1 MNQYYTG
8 AFHLSVLSLYV
19 PCRTFLFTVH
29 NYLTNRDYSYS
40 IDDLCDLMLL
50 GSVSFWLNLYRTW
63 DTLDDSSPGK
73 SYSDYNEVTRNAIF
87 TYVTLENYR
96 TGKFNILLFLS
107 IMVVFIWTRFLLM
120 LQLTRNFGP
129 MLRIILS
136 MAGEVFKFL
145 LIWAVV
151 LVCLTSVATLL
162 FGELEAYRSFV
173 ETLFLVFDTGLG
185 NYDMSSFDDLS
196 LGKIVGEV
204 FLLFAVLVNCIVL
217 LNFII
222 AILADTY
229 SKLSSQSLGIYYDG
243 VIARIPVYE
252 DDSRYGGLIVTMP
265 PFNVLAIFM
274 VPFYVLIK
282 DEKKLR
288 KLNDQFT
295 QVMFAP
301 SALIITLVFAVS
313 NLLLVPFAYFGA
325 LYKKLRLLQ
334 AKNRLNPKVAKL
346 ADKEA

>member
-1 MNQYYTG
+1 
-8 AFHLSVLSLYV
+8 
-19 PCRTFLFTVH
+19 
-29 NYLTNRDYSYS
+29 
-40 IDDLCDLMLL
+40 
-50 GSVSFWLNLYRTW
+50 
-63 DTLDDSSPGK
+63 
-73 SYSDYNEVTRNAIF
+73 
-87 TYVTLENYR
+87 
-96 TGKFNILLFLS
+96 
-107 IMVVFIWTRFLLM
+107 
-120 LQLTRNFGP
+120 
-129 MLRIILS
+129 

>member
-1 MNQYYTG
+1 
-8 AFHLSVLSLYV
+8 
-19 PCRTFLFTVH
+19 
-29 NYLTNRDYSYS
+29 
-40 IDDLCDLMLL
+40 
-50 GSVSFWLNLYRTW
+50 
-63 DTLDDSSPGK
+63 
-73 SYSDYNEVTRNAIF
+73 
-87 TYVTLENYR
+87 
-96 TGKFNILLFLS
+96 
-107 IMVVFIWTRFLLM
+107 MVVFIWTRFLLM

-185 NYDMSSFDDLS
+185 NYDMTSFDDLS

-229 SKLSSQSLGIYYDG
+229 SKLSS
-243 VIARIPVYE
+243 
-252 DDSRYGGLIVTMP
+252 
-265 PFNVLAIFM
+265 
-274 VPFYVLIK
+274 
-282 DEKKLR
+282 
-288 KLNDQFT
+288 
-295 QVMFAP
+295 
-301 SALIITLVFAVS
+301 
-313 NLLLVPFAYFGA
+313 
-325 LYKKLRLLQ
+325 
-334 AKNRLNPKVAKL
+334 
-346 ADKEA
+346 